1 MLRSIHQM
9 IVESDS
15 RRLFLVWT
23 MVHFGL
29 SSKKRSSRKP
39 SQSGRFPF
47 RLICGTMTTRPRAMG
62 SLLTRAY
69 DFSLNGTNFWILLW
83 RFWLRESIQIRTSI
97 WLQWKQFFVDRVCLR
112 TFLVL
117 REQKLQIS
125 PESIQNSI
133 FSREA

>member
-69 DFSLNGTNFWILLW
+69 DFSFNGTNFWILFMAILVA
-83 RFWLRESIQIRTSI
+83 RIHSNPNFDMAAVEAVFCRSRLLAYVFGVARTKTSNFPRI
-97 WLQWKQFFVDRVCLR
+97 NPEFHFF
-112 TFLVL
+112 
-117 REQKLQIS
+117 S
-125 PESIQNSI
+125 
-133 FSREA
+133 